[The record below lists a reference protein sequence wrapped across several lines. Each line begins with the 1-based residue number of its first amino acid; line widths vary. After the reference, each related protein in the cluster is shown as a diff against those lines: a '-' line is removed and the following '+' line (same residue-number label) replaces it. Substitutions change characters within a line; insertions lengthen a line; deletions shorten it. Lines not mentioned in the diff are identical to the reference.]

1 MCMHVK
7 NFWVGK
13 SCTHLEKYEADY
25 FDFVYS
31 LCEHDLVNMHNLLSV
46 EVYKSEIVVEGNWQ
60 DTSYNSVQLHS

>member
-25 FDFVYS
+25 FAFVCS

-46 EVYKSEIVVEGNWQ
+46 EVYKSEIAVEGN
-60 DTSYNSVQLHS
+60 

>member
-13 SCTHLEKYEADY
+13 SCAYLEKYEADY

-31 LCEHDLVNMHNLLSV
+31 LCEHDLVNMYNLLSV
-46 EVYKSEIVVEGNWQ
+46 DVYKSEIAVEGN
-60 DTSYNSVQLHS
+60 